1 MAIYS
6 GGTLVIDATNVQSP
20 RLTGNLPAIN
30 GASLTNLSAG
40 KILNY
45 GYATPNTG
53 FASRTSSTFGE
64 MSTSFRAA
72 ITPTASNSI
81 LWIIATF
88 NVGMNNTS
96 NLGQF
101 KIYDITNSTNVNT
114 SSSGNRQECH
124 GSLRQQDADIND
136 TDTVTLQATVG
147 ASNTTA
153 RTYGVHHKN
162 ENGSRT
168 NYFFGNYSDSTSLGY
183 AKPSILILEM
193 AA

>member
-40 KILNY
+40 KIVNY

-53 FASRTSSTFGE
+53 AASRSSSSFGE

-72 ITPTASNSI
+72 ITPTNSNNI
-81 LWIIATF
+81 LWIITTF
-88 NVGMNNTS
+88 NVGFANSS

-101 KIYDITNSTNVNT
+101 RIYDITNSTAVNT
-114 SSSGNRQECH
+114 ASSG
-124 GSLRQQDADIND
+124 SRQQCHASVRQADSDIND
-136 TDTVTLQATVG
+136 TDTLTLQATVG
-147 ASNTTA
+147 AGSTVA
-153 RTYGVHHKN
+153 RTYGVHHRN
-162 ENGSRT
+162 ENSSRT
-168 NYFFGNYSDSTSLGY
+168 NYFFANYSNTNALGY
-183 AKPSILILEM
+183 AKPSIMIMELEV
-193 AA
+193 